1 MLSFVI
7 LFLVFFALFFEFYRI
22 ISVSNTKWDVKALLF
37 PLFNSLFDLPTGKS
51 FLMVLDLRH
60 ASWPLRKSCHPS
72 LYPAVPARGL
82 PGGLFPG
89 ILPSMTNGTWSPCRR
104 VWPSQTLCLLLI
116 TDMMALSSPTRL
128 NTSLLQ
134 TLSDQF
140 MFKTFLQSHIPQL
153 SSLRTSSFFKVYH
166 SAPFRKVPQMTV
178 FIILFFRQRLARW
191 RLLSAV
197 LFS

>member
-1 MLSFVI
+1 MLSYQRLSLQSDWLPAVWFIYESHNHICSKWRYLCSKPRRTVAPGFI
-7 LFLVFFALFFEFYRI
+7 SHHFCFENKMRCK
-22 ISVSNTKWDVKALLF
+22 S
-37 PLFNSLFDLPTGKS
+37 PLFNRLFDLPTGKS

-60 ASWPLRKSCHPS
+60 ASWPLRKSS
-72 LYPAVPARGL
+72 
-82 PGGLFPG
+82 
-89 ILPSMTNGTWSPCRR
+89 
-104 VWPSQTLCLLLI
+104 
-116 TDMMALSSPTRL
+116 
-128 NTSLLQ
+128 
-134 TLSDQF
+134 